1 MIVPEHIWSS
11 VSHADA
17 RSTFRND
24 PPLVGT
30 GPMIVSEF
38 QQGQFARL
46 TPNAHFRAGQ
56 PKIAGPIFSF
66 FPSANSIAQGLKSG
80 NLDYGMN
87 LTAAQWSDLSR
98 TKRSLSER
106 DGPRLAIIFGAHE
119 QGRVACHLYPAAAER
134 TRFHQMGEIT
144 NIMALEN
151 LQVHFPGR
159 CGMLSNLF
167 GRPAAHVRAI
177 DGVYLTV
184 RRGEILAVVGESG
197 SGKSTVGRV
206 ITKLVQPTGGK
217 LVFDGKDMT
226 SVEALALR
234 PYRHRVQI
242 IFQDA
247 YQALNPR
254 HTIFDIVA
262 EGVRSLHLVS
272 GHEAIMQRVAKSLAS
287 AGLNPPQDFF
297 ARFPHELSGGQ
308 RQRVVIAGALAVEPE
323 LIVADEPVS
332 TLDVSIRAQILQ
344 VLIDLRTQ
352 RNMALLFITHDLP
365 VAWSIADRIVV
376 VYLGRIVEI
385 GSADD
390 ITFNPKHPIRSLSG
404 LPLRRSGR

>member
-1 MIVPEHIWSS
+1 
-11 VSHADA
+11 
-17 RSTFRND
+17 
-24 PPLVGT
+24 
-30 GPMIVSEF
+30 
-38 QQGQFARL
+38 
-46 TPNAHFRAGQ
+46 
-56 PKIAGPIFSF
+56 
-66 FPSANSIAQGLKSG
+66 
-80 NLDYGMN
+80 
-87 LTAAQWSDLSR
+87 
-98 TKRSLSER
+98 
-106 DGPRLAIIFGAHE
+106 
-119 QGRVACHLYPAAAER
+119 
-134 TRFHQMGEIT
+134 MGEVT

-159 CGMLSNLF
+159 GGMLSNLF

-177 DGVYLTV
+177 DGVDLTV
-184 RRGEILAVVGESG
+184 RRGEIVAVVGESG

-206 ITKLVQPTGGK
+206 ITKLVPPTGGK

-226 SVEALALR
+226 SVEGSALR
-234 PYRHRVQI
+234 PYRRRVQM

-272 GHEAIMQRVAKSLAS
+272 GHEAIMQRVAKSLVA

-332 TLDVSIRAQILQ
+332 MLDVSIRAQILQ
-344 VLIDLRTQ
+344 VLMDLRTQ

-365 VAWSIADRIVV
+365 VAWSIADRIAVM
-376 VYLGRIVEI
+376 YLGRIVEI
-385 GSADD
+385 GSVDD

-404 LPLRRSGR
+404 MPLRRSGR

>member
-1 MIVPEHIWSS
+1 
-11 VSHADA
+11 
-17 RSTFRND
+17 
-24 PPLVGT
+24 
-30 GPMIVSEF
+30 
-38 QQGQFARL
+38 
-46 TPNAHFRAGQ
+46 
-56 PKIAGPIFSF
+56 
-66 FPSANSIAQGLKSG
+66 
-80 NLDYGMN
+80 
-87 LTAAQWSDLSR
+87 
-98 TKRSLSER
+98 
-106 DGPRLAIIFGAHE
+106 
-119 QGRVACHLYPAAAER
+119 
-134 TRFHQMGEIT
+134 MGEVT
-144 NIMALEN
+144 DIMALEN

-159 CGMLSNLF
+159 GGMLSNLF

-177 DGVYLTV
+177 DGVDLTV
-184 RRGEILAVVGESG
+184 RRGEIVAVVGESG

-226 SVEALALR
+226 SVEGSALR
-234 PYRHRVQI
+234 PYRRRVQM

-272 GHEAIMQRVAKSLAS
+272 GHEAIMHRVAKSLVA

-332 TLDVSIRAQILQ
+332 MLDVSIRAQILQ
-344 VLIDLRTQ
+344 VLMDLRTQ

-365 VAWSIADRIVV
+365 VAWSIADRIAVM
-376 VYLGRIVEI
+376 YLGRIVEI
-385 GSADD
+385 GSVDD
-390 ITFNPKHPIRSLSG
+390 ITFNPKHPYTVALRDATPKVRPMINADPLPG
-404 LPLRRSGR
+404 LNGEVPSAARIPTGCRFHPRCPLAMDRCRQEEPPVVDVDSHHQSACWLAGISQHS